1 MRGIANYLRL
11 RFIPL
16 FLLLAIIARPAV
28 AQNGQTMP
36 PEKTIPIFGQTIHY
50 WDIGSGPVV
59 VLLHGLGSSKEDWLA
74 VVGPL
79 SKNHR
84 LLIPDQIGF
93 GHSDKPMVSYSV
105 QTFVDFLDEFL
116 RQMKVEK
123 ASLVGESLGGWVS
136 ALYLTEISGTDRI
149 SVLDKLVLADAAG
162 LRQKEVAIP
171 DMGASLQSSE
181 RLLKSLFY
189 NTSWIT
195 DARLRQ
201 SFEHRL
207 AATDGYTI
215 QSFLSNPALASE
227 LLDGKL
233 AKIRVPTLI
242 VWGKQDQ
249 LVPFSSGEKY
259 AAGIPGA
266 RLVAFDKCGHIPKA
280 EKTAEF
286 VSAVL
291 AFLDTG
297 TAANK

>member
-1 MRGIANYLRL
+1 MRRIANSLPL
-11 RFIPL
+11 RFISL
-16 FLLLAIIARPAV
+16 FLLLAIIAGSAV
-28 AQNGQTMP
+28 AQNPQTMP

-50 WDIGSGPVV
+50 WDVGSGPVV

-93 GHSDKPMVSYSV
+93 GHSDKPLVSYSV
-105 QTFVDFLDEFL
+105 QIFVDFLDEFL

-136 ALYLTEISGTDRI
+136 ALYVTEISGTDRV
-149 SVLDKLVLADAAG
+149 SVVDKLVLADAAG
-162 LRQKEVAIP
+162 LKQKGPIP
-171 DMGASLQSSE
+171 DFNTSLQSSG

-189 NTSWIT
+189 DSSWIN
-195 DARLRQ
+195 DERIRQ
-201 SFEHRL
+201 SFAHRL
-207 AATDGYTI
+207 AANDGYTI
-215 QSFLSNPALASE
+215 QSFLNNPALASE
-227 LLDGKL
+227 LLDDKL
-233 AKIRVPTLI
+233 SQIRVPTL
-242 VWGKQDQ
+242 VAWGKQDQ

-286 VSAVL
+286 VSAVM
-291 AFLDTG
+291 AFLDTSA
-297 TAANK
+297 TASK

>member
-1 MRGIANYLRL
+1 MRRIANSLPL
-11 RFIPL
+11 RFISL
-16 FLLLAIIARPAV
+16 FLLLAIIAGSAV
-28 AQNGQTMP
+28 AQNPQTMP

-50 WDIGSGPVV
+50 WDVGSGPVV

-93 GHSDKPMVSYSV
+93 GHSDKPLVSYSV
-105 QTFVDFLDEFL
+105 QIFVDFLDEFL

-136 ALYLTEISGTDRI
+136 ALYVTEISGTDHI
-149 SVLDKLVLADAAG
+149 SVVDKLVLADAAG
-162 LRQKEVAIP
+162 LKQKGPIP
-171 DMGASLQSSE
+171 DFNTSLQSSG

-189 NTSWIT
+189 DSSWIN
-195 DARLRQ
+195 DERIRQ
-201 SFEHRL
+201 SFAHRL
-207 AATDGYTI
+207 AANDGYTI
-215 QSFLSNPALASE
+215 QSFLNNPALASE
-227 LLDGKL
+227 LLDDKL
-233 AKIRVPTLI
+233 SQIRVPTLV

-286 VSAVL
+286 VSAVM
-291 AFLDTG
+291 AFLDTSA
-297 TAANK
+297 TASK

>member
-1 MRGIANYLRL
+1 MRRIANSLPL
-11 RFIPL
+11 RFISL
-16 FLLLAIIARPAV
+16 FLLLAIIASPAF
-28 AQNGQTMP
+28 AQATQTMP

-50 WDIGSGPVV
+50 WDVGSGPVV
-59 VLLHGLGSSKEDWLA
+59 VLVHGLGSSKEDWLP

-79 SKNHR
+79 SRNHR

-93 GHSDKPMVSYSV
+93 GHSDKPLVSYSV

-136 ALYLTEISGTDRI
+136 ALYVTEISDTERI
-149 SVLDKLVLADAAG
+149 SVVDKLVLADAPG
-162 LRQKEVAIP
+162 LKEQTPTIP
-171 DMGASLQSSE
+171 DFNASLQSSG

-189 NTSWIT
+189 NSSWIN
-195 DARLRQ
+195 DERLRQ
-201 SFEHRL
+201 SFAHRL
-207 AATDGYTI
+207 AANDGYTI
-215 QSFLSNPALASE
+215 QSFVNNPALASE
-227 LLDGKL
+227 FLDDKL
-233 AKIRVPTLI
+233 SKIRVPTLV

-259 AAGIPGA
+259 AAGISGA

-286 VSAVL
+286 VSAVM
-291 AFLDTG
+291 AFLDTS
-297 TAANK
+297 TTANK

>member
-1 MRGIANYLRL
+1 MRRIANSLPL
-11 RFIPL
+11 RFISL
-16 FLLLAIIARPAV
+16 FLLLAIIAGSAV
-28 AQNGQTMP
+28 AQNQQTLP

-50 WDIGSGPVV
+50 WDVGSGPVV
-59 VLLHGLGSSKEDWLA
+59 VLLHGLGSSKEDWLP
-74 VVGPL
+74 VIGPL
-79 SKNHR
+79 SRNHR

-93 GHSDKPMVSYSV
+93 GHSDKPLVSYSV

-136 ALYLTEISGTDRI
+136 ALYVTEISGTKRI

-162 LRQKEVAIP
+162 LKQKGPIP
-171 DMGASLQSSE
+171 DFNTSLQSSG

-189 NTSWIT
+189 DSGWIN
-195 DARLRQ
+195 DERLRQ

-207 AATDGYTI
+207 AANDGYTI
-215 QSFLSNPALASE
+215 QSFLNNPALASE
-227 LLDGKL
+227 FLDDKLLQ
-233 AKIRVPTLI
+233 IRVPTLV

-286 VSAVL
+286 VSAVTD
-291 AFLDTG
+291 FLDTSA
-297 TAANK
+297 TARK

>member
-1 MRGIANYLRL
+1 MRRIANSLPL
-11 RFIPL
+11 RFISL
-16 FLLLAIIARPAV
+16 FLLLAIIAGSAV
-28 AQNGQTMP
+28 AQDRQTMP

-50 WDIGSGPVV
+50 WDVGSGPVV

-93 GHSDKPMVSYSV
+93 GHSDKPLVSYSV
-105 QTFVDFLDEFL
+105 QIFVDFLDEFL

-136 ALYLTEISGTDRI
+136 ALYVTEISGTDRV
-149 SVLDKLVLADAAG
+149 SVVDKLVLADAAG
-162 LRQKEVAIP
+162 LKQKGPIP
-171 DMGASLQSSE
+171 DFNTSLQSSG

-189 NTSWIT
+189 DSSWIN
-195 DARLRQ
+195 DERIRQ
-201 SFEHRL
+201 SFAHRL
-207 AATDGYTI
+207 AANDGYTV
-215 QSFLSNPALASE
+215 QSFLNNPALASE
-227 LLDGKL
+227 LLDDKL
-233 AKIRVPTLI
+233 SQIRVPTLV

-286 VSAVL
+286 VSAVM
-291 AFLDTG
+291 AFLDSSA
-297 TAANK
+297 TASK

>member
-1 MRGIANYLRL
+1 MRRIANCLRL
-11 RFIPL
+11 RFTSL
-16 FLLLAIIARPAV
+16 FLLLAIVTGPAL
-28 AQNGQTMP
+28 AQNRQTMP

-50 WDIGSGPVV
+50 WDVGSGPVV
-59 VLLHGLGSSKEDWLA
+59 VLVHGLGSSKEDWLP
-74 VVGPL
+74 VLGPL
-79 SKNHR
+79 SRNHR

-93 GHSDKPMVSYSV
+93 GHSDKPLVSYSV

-136 ALYLTEISGTDRI
+136 ALYVTEISGTDRV
-149 SVLDKLVLADAAG
+149 SVVDKLVLADAAG
-162 LRQKEVAIP
+162 LKQKGPIP
-171 DMGASLQSSE
+171 DFNTSLQSSG

-189 NTSWIT
+189 DSSWIN
-195 DARLRQ
+195 DERIRQ
-201 SFEHRL
+201 SFAHRL
-207 AATDGYTI
+207 AANDGYTI
-215 QSFLSNPALASE
+215 QSFLNNPALASE
-227 LLDGKL
+227 LLDDKL
-233 AKIRVPTLI
+233 SQIRVPTLV

-286 VSAVL
+286 VSAVM
-291 AFLDTG
+291 AFLDTSA
-297 TAANK
+297 TASK

>member
-1 MRGIANYLRL
+1 MRRIANSLPL
-11 RFIPL
+11 RFISV
-16 FLLLAIIARPAV
+16 FLLLAIIAGSAV
-28 AQNGQTMP
+28 AQNPQTMP

-50 WDIGSGPVV
+50 WDVGSGPVV

-93 GHSDKPMVSYSV
+93 GHSDKPLVSYSV

-136 ALYLTEISGTDRI
+136 ALYVSEISGTGRI

-162 LRQKEVAIP
+162 LKQNGPVP
-171 DMGASLQSSE
+171 DFNTSLQSSG

-189 NTSWIT
+189 DSSWIN
-195 DARLRQ
+195 DERLRQ
-201 SFEHRL
+201 SFAHRL
-207 AATDGYTI
+207 AANDGYTI
-215 QSFLSNPALASE
+215 QSFLNNPALASE
-227 LLDGKL
+227 FLDDKL
-233 AKIRVPTLI
+233 SQIRVPTLV

-286 VSAVL
+286 VSAVVS
-291 AFLDTG
+291 FLDTSA
-297 TAANK
+297 TASK

>member
-1 MRGIANYLRL
+1 MRRIANSLPL
-11 RFIPL
+11 RFISL
-16 FLLLAIIARPAV
+16 FLLLAIIAGSAV
-28 AQNGQTMP
+28 AQDRQTMP

-50 WDIGSGPVV
+50 WDVGTGPVV

-93 GHSDKPMVSYSV
+93 GHSDKPLVSYSV
-105 QTFVDFLDEFL
+105 QIFVDFLDEFL

-136 ALYLTEISGTDRI
+136 ALYVTEISGTDRV
-149 SVLDKLVLADAAG
+149 SVVDKLVLADAAG
-162 LRQKEVAIP
+162 LKQKGPIP
-171 DMGASLQSSE
+171 DFNTSLQSSG

-189 NTSWIT
+189 DSSWIN
-195 DARLRQ
+195 DERIRQ
-201 SFEHRL
+201 SFAHRL
-207 AATDGYTI
+207 AANDGYTI
-215 QSFLSNPALASE
+215 QSFLNNPALASE
-227 LLDGKL
+227 LLDDKL
-233 AKIRVPTLI
+233 SQIRVPTL
-242 VWGKQDQ
+242 VAWGKQDQ

-286 VSAVL
+286 VSAVM
-291 AFLDTG
+291 AFLDTSA
-297 TAANK
+297 TANK

>member
-1 MRGIANYLRL
+1 MRRIANSLPL
-11 RFIPL
+11 RFISV
-16 FLLLAIIARPAV
+16 FLLFAIIAGPAV
-28 AQNGQTMP
+28 AQNPQTMP

-50 WDIGSGPVV
+50 WDVGSGPVV

-93 GHSDKPMVSYSV
+93 GHSDKPLVSYSV

-123 ASLVGESLGGWVS
+123 ARLVGESLGGWVS
-136 ALYLTEISGTDRI
+136 ALYVSEISGTGRI

-162 LRQKEVAIP
+162 LKQKGPIP
-171 DMGASLQSSE
+171 DFNTSLQSSG

-189 NTSWIT
+189 DSSWIN
-195 DARLRQ
+195 DERLRQ
-201 SFEHRL
+201 SFAHRL
-207 AATDGYTI
+207 AANDGYTI
-215 QSFLSNPALASE
+215 QSFLNNPALASE
-227 LLDGKL
+227 FLDDKL
-233 AKIRVPTLI
+233 SQIRVPTLV

-286 VSAVL
+286 VSAVVS
-291 AFLDTG
+291 FLDTSA
-297 TAANK
+297 TASK

>member
-1 MRGIANYLRL
+1 MRRIANSLPL
-11 RFIPL
+11 RFISL
-16 FLLLAIIARPAV
+16 FLLLAIVTGPAL
-28 AQNGQTMP
+28 AQNRQTMP

-50 WDIGSGPVV
+50 WDVGSGPVV

-93 GHSDKPMVSYSV
+93 GHSDKPLVSYSV
-105 QTFVDFLDEFL
+105 QIFVDFLDEFL

-136 ALYLTEISGTDRI
+136 ALYVTEISGTDRV
-149 SVLDKLVLADAAG
+149 SVVDKLVLADAAG
-162 LRQKEVAIP
+162 LKQKGPIP
-171 DMGASLQSSE
+171 DFNTSLQSSG

-189 NTSWIT
+189 DSSWIN
-195 DARLRQ
+195 DERIRQ
-201 SFEHRL
+201 SFAHRL
-207 AATDGYTI
+207 AANDGYTI
-215 QSFLSNPALASE
+215 QSFLNNPALASE
-227 LLDGKL
+227 FLDDRL
-233 AKIRVPTLI
+233 SQIRVPTLV

-286 VSAVL
+286 LSAVI
-291 AFLDTG
+291 AFLDTP
-297 TAANK
+297 APASK

>member
-1 MRGIANYLRL
+1 MRRIANSLPL
-11 RFIPL
+11 RFISL
-16 FLLLAIIARPAV
+16 FLLLAIIAGSAV
-28 AQNGQTMP
+28 AQDRQTMP

-50 WDIGSGPVV
+50 WDVGSGPVV

-93 GHSDKPMVSYSV
+93 GHSDKPLVSYSV
-105 QTFVDFLDEFL
+105 QIFVDFLDEFL

-136 ALYLTEISGTDRI
+136 ALYVTEISGTDRV
-149 SVLDKLVLADAAG
+149 SVVDKLVLADAAG
-162 LRQKEVAIP
+162 LKQKGPIP
-171 DMGASLQSSE
+171 DFNTSLQSSG

-189 NTSWIT
+189 DSSWIN
-195 DARLRQ
+195 DERIRQ
-201 SFEHRL
+201 SFAHRL
-207 AATDGYTI
+207 AANDGYTI
-215 QSFLSNPALASE
+215 QSFLNNPALASE
-227 LLDGKL
+227 LLDDKL
-233 AKIRVPTLI
+233 SQIRVPTLV

-286 VSAVL
+286 VSAVM
-291 AFLDTG
+291 AFLDTSA
-297 TAANK
+297 TASK

>member
-1 MRGIANYLRL
+1 MHRIANSLPL
-11 RFIPL
+11 RFISL
-16 FLLLAIIARPAV
+16 FLLLAIIAGSAV
-28 AQNGQTMP
+28 AQDRQTMP

-50 WDIGSGPVV
+50 WDVGSGPVV

-93 GHSDKPMVSYSV
+93 GHSDKPLVSYSV
-105 QTFVDFLDEFL
+105 QIFVDFLDEFL

-136 ALYLTEISGTDRI
+136 ALYVTEISGTDRV
-149 SVLDKLVLADAAG
+149 SVVDKLVLADAAG
-162 LRQKEVAIP
+162 LKQKGPIP
-171 DMGASLQSSE
+171 DFNTSLQSSG

-189 NTSWIT
+189 DSSWIN
-195 DARLRQ
+195 DERIRQ
-201 SFEHRL
+201 SFAHRL
-207 AATDGYTI
+207 AANDGYTI
-215 QSFLSNPALASE
+215 QSFLNNPALASE
-227 LLDGKL
+227 LLDDKL
-233 AKIRVPTLI
+233 SQIRVPTL
-242 VWGKQDQ
+242 VAWGKQDQ

-286 VSAVL
+286 VSAVM
-291 AFLDTG
+291 AFLDTSA
-297 TAANK
+297 TASK

>member
-1 MRGIANYLRL
+1 
-11 RFIPL
+11 
-16 FLLLAIIARPAV
+16 
-28 AQNGQTMP
+28 MP
-36 PEKTIPIFGQTIHY
+36 PEKTVPIFGQTIHY
-50 WDIGSGPVV
+50 WDVGSGPVV

-93 GHSDKPMVSYSV
+93 GHSDKPLVSYSV

-136 ALYLTEISGTDRI
+136 ALYVTEISGTERI

-162 LRQKEVAIP
+162 LKQKEPIP
-171 DMGASLQSSE
+171 DFNTSLQSSG

-189 NTSWIT
+189 DSSWIN
-195 DARLRQ
+195 DERLRQ
-201 SFEHRL
+201 SFAHRL
-207 AATDGYTI
+207 AANDGYTI
-215 QSFLSNPALASE
+215 QSFINNPALASE
-227 LLDGKL
+227 FLDDKL
-233 AKIRVPTLI
+233 SQIRVPTLV

-291 AFLDTG
+291 AFLDTSA
-297 TAANK
+297 TATK

>member
-1 MRGIANYLRL
+1 MRRIANSLPL
-11 RFIPL
+11 RFISL
-16 FLLLAIIARPAV
+16 FLLLASIAASAV
-28 AQNGQTMP
+28 AQNPQTMP

-50 WDIGSGPVV
+50 WDVGSGPVV

-93 GHSDKPMVSYSV
+93 GHSDKPLVSYSV
-105 QTFVDFLDEFL
+105 QIFVDFLDEFL

-136 ALYLTEISGTDRI
+136 ALYVTEISGTERI
-149 SVLDKLVLADAAG
+149 SVVDKLVLADAAG
-162 LRQKEVAIP
+162 LKQKGPIP
-171 DMGASLQSSE
+171 DFNTSLQSSG

-189 NTSWIT
+189 DSSWIN
-195 DARLRQ
+195 DERIRQ
-201 SFEHRL
+201 SFAHRL
-207 AATDGYTI
+207 AANDGYTV
-215 QSFLSNPALASE
+215 QSFLNNPALASE
-227 LLDGKL
+227 LLDDKL
-233 AKIRVPTLI
+233 SQIRVPTLV

-286 VSAVL
+286 VSAVM
-291 AFLDTG
+291 AFLDTSA
-297 TAANK
+297 TASK

>member
-1 MRGIANYLRL
+1 MRRIANSLPL
-11 RFIPL
+11 RFISL
-16 FLLLAIIARPAV
+16 FLLLAIIAGPAV
-28 AQNGQTMP
+28 AQDRQTMP

-50 WDIGSGPVV
+50 WDVGSGPVV

-93 GHSDKPMVSYSV
+93 GHSDKPLVSYSV
-105 QTFVDFLDEFL
+105 QIFVDFLDEFL

-136 ALYLTEISGTDRI
+136 ALYVTEISGTERI
-149 SVLDKLVLADAAG
+149 SVVDKLVLADAAG
-162 LRQKEVAIP
+162 LKQKGPIP
-171 DMGASLQSSE
+171 DFNTSLQSSG

-189 NTSWIT
+189 DSSWIN
-195 DARLRQ
+195 DERIRQ
-201 SFEHRL
+201 SFAHRL
-207 AATDGYTI
+207 AANDGYTI
-215 QSFLSNPALASE
+215 QSFLNNPALASE
-227 LLDGKL
+227 LLDDKL
-233 AKIRVPTLI
+233 SQIRVPTLV

-286 VSAVL
+286 VSAVM
-291 AFLDTG
+291 AFLDTSA
-297 TAANK
+297 TANK

>member
-1 MRGIANYLRL
+1 MRRIANSLPL
-11 RFIPL
+11 RFISL
-16 FLLLAIIARPAV
+16 FLLLAIIAASAV
-28 AQNGQTMP
+28 AQNPQTMP

-50 WDIGSGPVV
+50 WDVGSGPVV

-93 GHSDKPMVSYSV
+93 GHSDKPLVSYSV
-105 QTFVDFLDEFL
+105 QIFVDFLDEFL

-136 ALYLTEISGTDRI
+136 ALYVTEISGTDRV
-149 SVLDKLVLADAAG
+149 SVVDKLVLADAAG
-162 LRQKEVAIP
+162 LKQKGPIP
-171 DMGASLQSSE
+171 DFNTSLQSSG

-189 NTSWIT
+189 DSSWIN
-195 DARLRQ
+195 DERIRQ
-201 SFEHRL
+201 SFAHRL
-207 AATDGYTI
+207 AANDGYTI
-215 QSFLSNPALASE
+215 QSFLNNPALASE
-227 LLDGKL
+227 LLDDKL
-233 AKIRVPTLI
+233 SHIRVPTLV

-286 VSAVL
+286 VSAVT
-291 AFLDTG
+291 AFLDTSA
-297 TAANK
+297 TASK

>member
-1 MRGIANYLRL
+1 MHRIANSLPL
-11 RFIPL
+11 RFISL
-16 FLLLAIIARPAV
+16 FLLLAIIAASAV
-28 AQNGQTMP
+28 AQNPQTMP

-50 WDIGSGPVV
+50 WDVGSGPVV

-93 GHSDKPMVSYSV
+93 GHSDKPLVSYSV
-105 QTFVDFLDEFL
+105 QIFVDFLDEFL

-136 ALYLTEISGTDRI
+136 ALYVTEISGTDRI
-149 SVLDKLVLADAAG
+149 SVVDKLVLADAAG
-162 LRQKEVAIP
+162 LKQKGPIP
-171 DMGASLQSSE
+171 DFNTSLQSSG

-189 NTSWIT
+189 DSSWIN
-195 DARLRQ
+195 DERIRQ
-201 SFEHRL
+201 SFAHRL
-207 AATDGYTI
+207 AANDGYTI
-215 QSFLSNPALASE
+215 QSFLNNPALASE
-227 LLDGKL
+227 LLDDKL
-233 AKIRVPTLI
+233 SQIRVPTLV

-286 VSAVL
+286 VSAVM
-291 AFLDTG
+291 AFLDTSA
-297 TAANK
+297 TASK

>member
-1 MRGIANYLRL
+1 MRRIANSLPL
-11 RFIPL
+11 RFISL
-16 FLLLAIIARPAV
+16 FLLLAIIAGSAV
-28 AQNGQTMP
+28 AQDRQTMP

-50 WDIGSGPVV
+50 WDVGSGPVV

-93 GHSDKPMVSYSV
+93 GHSDKPLVSYSV
-105 QTFVDFLDEFL
+105 QIFVDFLDEFL

-136 ALYLTEISGTDRI
+136 ALYVTEISGTDRV
-149 SVLDKLVLADAAG
+149 SVVDKLVLADAAG
-162 LRQKEVAIP
+162 LKQKGPIP
-171 DMGASLQSSE
+171 DFNTSLQSSG

-189 NTSWIT
+189 DSSWIN
-195 DARLRQ
+195 DERIRQ
-201 SFEHRL
+201 SFAHRL
-207 AATDGYTI
+207 AANDGYTI
-215 QSFLSNPALASE
+215 QSFLNNPALASE
-227 LLDGKL
+227 LLDDKL
-233 AKIRVPTLI
+233 SQIRVPTLV

-286 VSAVL
+286 VSAVI
-291 AFLDTG
+291 AFLD
-297 TAANK
+297 APAPASK

>member
-1 MRGIANYLRL
+1 MRRIANSLPL
-11 RFIPL
+11 RFISV
-16 FLLLAIIARPAV
+16 FLLFAIIAGPAV
-28 AQNGQTMP
+28 AQNPQTMP

-50 WDIGSGPVV
+50 WDVGSGPVV

-93 GHSDKPMVSYSV
+93 GHSDKPLVSYSV

-136 ALYLTEISGTDRI
+136 ALYVTEISGTERI

-162 LRQKEVAIP
+162 LKQKGPIP
-171 DMGASLQSSE
+171 DFNTSLQSSG

-189 NTSWIT
+189 DSSWIN
-195 DARLRQ
+195 DEKLRQ
-201 SFEHRL
+201 SFAHRL
-207 AATDGYTI
+207 AANDGYTI
-215 QSFLSNPALASE
+215 QSFLNNPALASE
-227 LLDGKL
+227 FLDDKL
-233 AKIRVPTLI
+233 SQIRVPTLV

-286 VSAVL
+286 VSAVVS
-291 AFLDTG
+291 FLDTSA
-297 TAANK
+297 TASK

>member
-1 MRGIANYLRL
+1 MRRIANSLRL
-11 RFIPL
+11 RLISV
-16 FLLLAIIARPAV
+16 FLLFAIMAGSAV
-28 AQNGQTMP
+28 AQNPQTMP

-50 WDIGSGPVV
+50 WDVGSGPVV

-93 GHSDKPMVSYSV
+93 GHSDKPLVSYSV

-136 ALYLTEISGTDRI
+136 ALYVTEISGTERI
-149 SVLDKLVLADAAG
+149 SVVDKLVLADAPG
-162 LRQKEVAIP
+162 LKEQTPTIP
-171 DMGASLQSSE
+171 DFNASLNSS
-181 RLLKSLFY
+181 RGMLKKLFY
-189 NTSWIT
+189 DSSWIN
-195 DARLRQ
+195 DERLRQ
-201 SFEHRL
+201 SFAHRL
-207 AATDGYTI
+207 AANDGYTI
-215 QSFLSNPALASE
+215 QSFLNNPALASE
-227 LLDGKL
+227 FLDDRL
-233 AKIRVPTLI
+233 SQVRVPTLV

-286 VSAVL
+286 VSAVI
-291 AFLDTG
+291 AFLDTPA
-297 TAANK
+297 TASK

>member
-1 MRGIANYLRL
+1 MRRIANSLPL
-11 RFIPL
+11 RFISL
-16 FLLLAIIARPAV
+16 FLLLAIIAASAV
-28 AQNGQTMP
+28 AQNPQTMP

-50 WDIGSGPVV
+50 WDVGSGPVV

-93 GHSDKPMVSYSV
+93 GHSDKPLVSYSV
-105 QTFVDFLDEFL
+105 QIFVDFLDEFL

-136 ALYLTEISGTDRI
+136 ALYVTEISGTDRI
-149 SVLDKLVLADAAG
+149 SVVDKLVLADAAG
-162 LRQKEVAIP
+162 LKQKGPIP
-171 DMGASLQSSE
+171 DFNTSLQSSG

-189 NTSWIT
+189 DSSWIN
-195 DARLRQ
+195 DERIRQ
-201 SFEHRL
+201 SFAHRL
-207 AATDGYTI
+207 AANDGYTI
-215 QSFLSNPALASE
+215 QSFLNNPALASE
-227 LLDGKL
+227 LLDDKL
-233 AKIRVPTLI
+233 SQIRVPTLV

-286 VSAVL
+286 VSAVM
-291 AFLDTG
+291 AFLDPSA
-297 TAANK
+297 TASK

>member
-1 MRGIANYLRL
+1 MRRIANSLPL
-11 RFIPL
+11 RFISL
-16 FLLLAIIARPAV
+16 FLLLAIIAGSAV
-28 AQNGQTMP
+28 AQDRQTMP

-50 WDIGSGPVV
+50 WDVGSGPVV

-93 GHSDKPMVSYSV
+93 GHSDKPLVSYSV
-105 QTFVDFLDEFL
+105 QIFVDFLDEFL

-136 ALYLTEISGTDRI
+136 ALYVTEISGTDRV
-149 SVLDKLVLADAAG
+149 SVVDKLVLADAAG
-162 LRQKEVAIP
+162 LKQKGPIP
-171 DMGASLQSSE
+171 DFNTSLQSSG

-189 NTSWIT
+189 DSSWIN
-195 DARLRQ
+195 DERIRQ
-201 SFEHRL
+201 SFAHRL
-207 AATDGYTI
+207 AANDGYTI
-215 QSFLSNPALASE
+215 QSFLNNPALASE
-227 LLDGKL
+227 LLDDKL
-233 AKIRVPTLI
+233 SQIRVPTLV

-249 LVPFSSGEKY
+249 IVPFSSGEKY

-286 VSAVL
+286 VSAVM
-291 AFLDTG
+291 AFLDTSA
-297 TAANK
+297 TASK

>member
-1 MRGIANYLRL
+1 MRRIANSLPL
-11 RFIPL
+11 RFISL
-16 FLLLAIIARPAV
+16 FLLLAIIAGSAV
-28 AQNGQTMP
+28 AQDRQTMP

-50 WDIGSGPVV
+50 WDVGSGPVV

-93 GHSDKPMVSYSV
+93 GHSDKPLVSYSV
-105 QTFVDFLDEFL
+105 QIFVDFLDEFL

-136 ALYLTEISGTDRI
+136 ALYVTEISGTERI
-149 SVLDKLVLADAAG
+149 SVVDKLVLADAAG
-162 LRQKEVAIP
+162 LKQKGPIP
-171 DMGASLQSSE
+171 DFNTSLQSSG

-189 NTSWIT
+189 DSSWIN
-195 DARLRQ
+195 DERIRQ
-201 SFEHRL
+201 SFAHRL
-207 AATDGYTI
+207 AANDGYTI
-215 QSFLSNPALASE
+215 QSFLNNPALASE
-227 LLDGKL
+227 LLDDKL
-233 AKIRVPTLI
+233 SHIRVPTLV

-286 VSAVL
+286 VSAVT
-291 AFLDTG
+291 AFLDTSA
-297 TAANK
+297 TASK

>member
-1 MRGIANYLRL
+1 MRRIANSLPL
-11 RFIPL
+11 RFISL
-16 FLLLAIIARPAV
+16 FLLLAIIAGSAV
-28 AQNGQTMP
+28 AQNPQTMP

-50 WDIGSGPVV
+50 WDVGSGPVV

-93 GHSDKPMVSYSV
+93 GHSDKPLVSYSV
-105 QTFVDFLDEFL
+105 QIFVDFLDEFL

-136 ALYLTEISGTDRI
+136 ALYVTEISGTDRI
-149 SVLDKLVLADAAG
+149 SVVDKLVLADAAG
-162 LRQKEVAIP
+162 LKQKGPIP
-171 DMGASLQSSE
+171 DFNTSLQSSG

-189 NTSWIT
+189 DSSWIN
-195 DARLRQ
+195 DERIRQ
-201 SFEHRL
+201 SFAHRL
-207 AATDGYTI
+207 AANDGYTI
-215 QSFLSNPALASE
+215 QSFLNNPALASE
-227 LLDGKL
+227 LLDDKL
-233 AKIRVPTLI
+233 SQIRVPTL
-242 VWGKQDQ
+242 VAWGKQDQ

-286 VSAVL
+286 VSAVM
-291 AFLDTG
+291 AFLDTSA
-297 TAANK
+297 TASK

>member
-1 MRGIANYLRL
+1 MRRIANSLPL
-11 RFIPL
+11 RFISL
-16 FLLLAIIARPAV
+16 FLLLAIIAGSAV
-28 AQNGQTMP
+28 AQDRQTMP

-50 WDIGSGPVV
+50 WDVGSGPVV

-93 GHSDKPMVSYSV
+93 GHSDKPLVSYSV
-105 QTFVDFLDEFL
+105 QIFVDFLDEFL

-136 ALYLTEISGTDRI
+136 ALYVTEISGTDRV
-149 SVLDKLVLADAAG
+149 SVVDKLVLADAAG
-162 LRQKEVAIP
+162 LKQKGPIP
-171 DMGASLQSSE
+171 DFNTSLQSSG

-189 NTSWIT
+189 DSSWIN
-195 DARLRQ
+195 DERIRQ
-201 SFEHRL
+201 SFAHRL
-207 AATDGYTI
+207 AANDGYTI
-215 QSFLSNPALASE
+215 QSFLNNPALASE
-227 LLDGKL
+227 LLDDKL
-233 AKIRVPTLI
+233 SQIRVPTL
-242 VWGKQDQ
+242 VAWGKQDQ

-286 VSAVL
+286 VSAVM
-291 AFLDTG
+291 AFLDTSA
-297 TAANK
+297 TANK

>member
-1 MRGIANYLRL
+1 MAG
-11 RFIPL
+11 
-16 FLLLAIIARPAV
+16 PAF
-28 AQNGQTMP
+28 AQNPQTMP

-50 WDIGSGPVV
+50 WDVGSGPVV

-93 GHSDKPMVSYSV
+93 GHSDKPLVSYSV
-105 QTFVDFLDEFL
+105 QIFVDFLDEFL

-136 ALYLTEISGTDRI
+136 ALYVTEISGTGRI
-149 SVLDKLVLADAAG
+149 SVVDKLVLADAAG
-162 LRQKEVAIP
+162 LKQKGPIP
-171 DMGASLQSSE
+171 DFNTSLQSSG

-189 NTSWIT
+189 DSSWIN
-195 DARLRQ
+195 DERIRQ
-201 SFEHRL
+201 SFAHRL
-207 AATDGYTI
+207 AANDGYTI
-215 QSFLSNPALASE
+215 QSFLNNPALASE
-227 LLDGKL
+227 LLDDKL
-233 AKIRVPTLI
+233 SQIRVPTLV

-286 VSAVL
+286 VSAVM
-291 AFLDTG
+291 AFLDTSA
-297 TAANK
+297 TASK